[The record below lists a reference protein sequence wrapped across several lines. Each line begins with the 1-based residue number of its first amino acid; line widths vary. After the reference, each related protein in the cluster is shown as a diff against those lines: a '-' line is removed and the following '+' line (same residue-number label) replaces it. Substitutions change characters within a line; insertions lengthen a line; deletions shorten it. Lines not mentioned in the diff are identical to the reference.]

1 MRHLIFFIVFL
12 GASALGIQSLYAQ
25 NPSKAEG
32 LKILNVVRSNY
43 DSPPLRYDRNLSEYA
58 TKKAVQNLNN
68 DTGEIIVSEEVVG
81 LLYVVR
87 KALNNKEIKDP
98 MRFVSAVIN
107 FIDVDCDSTVMYDS
121 FNQVI
126 DDKSTKVG
134 IGEFVKGDAN
144 CIVFV
149 FDHYVYNEETDLPN
163 HP

>member
-12 GASALGIQSLYAQ
+12 GASAFGILSLYAQ

-43 DSPPLRYDRNLSEYA
+43 DSPPLRYDRSLSEYA

-134 IGEFVKGDAN
+134 IGEFVKGDTN